1 MAFTQLSCEKF
12 VEELASKA
20 PVPGGG
26 GASALVGAVGAALG
40 NMVGSLTVGKKKY
53 ADVQEDILALKAKA
67 DKLQAELLN
76 LVERDA
82 EVFEPLSRAY
92 GLPKDSPQELAER
105 TKVME
110 AALKNACSVP
120 LLIMGKCG
128 EAVELHREFAAKGTA
143 LAISD
148 VGVGVALCKA
158 ALQGASLNVFINTKA
173 MTDRAEAER
182 ANARAEELLDKYTDL
197 ADEIYSAVAARFF

>member
-1 MAFTQLSCEKF
+1 MTFTQLSCAEF
-12 VEELASKA
+12 VNRLASKD

-26 GASALVGAVGAALG
+26 GTSALAGALGVALG

-110 AALKNACSVP
+110 AALKNAYSVP
-120 LLIMGKCG
+120 LLIMEKCG